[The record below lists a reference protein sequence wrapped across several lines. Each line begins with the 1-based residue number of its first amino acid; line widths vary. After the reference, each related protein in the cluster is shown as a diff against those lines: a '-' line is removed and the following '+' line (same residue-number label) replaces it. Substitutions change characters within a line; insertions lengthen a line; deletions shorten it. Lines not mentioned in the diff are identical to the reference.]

1 MVVEKINQNFVP
13 IAVNLYQIR
22 DAKTEAGDFF
32 RSVRKQKNQYQGL
45 WIVGT
50 DGKVL
55 AGHQEHSEERS
66 KWSAEVLATIDAALA
81 EAGPLTARKP
91 EPKGVL
97 PYWGKKVQKDGSVT
111 LAISVRYFFQGKGI
125 SNGAIDA
132 VTLTAK
138 EWQEFAPPEPTKGQ
152 TWHLPTKIGAE
163 FRRCLSTVSDQSFL
177 PKADEVTAVDFT
189 GTVT

>member
-81 EAGPLTARKP
+81 KTGPLTARNP
-91 EPKGVL
+91 EPKDVL
-97 PYWGKKVQKDGSVT
+97 PYSANQIQTYGSAT
-111 LAISVRYFFQGKGI
+111 
-125 SNGAIDA
+125 
-132 VTLTAK
+132 
-138 EWQEFAPPEPTKGQ
+138 
-152 TWHLPTKIGAE
+152 
-163 FRRCLSTVSDQSFL
+163 
-177 PKADEVTAVDFT
+177 
-189 GTVT
+189 